1 MSDPAIDALLDQAV
15 ATSDQGQ
22 RNALYT
28 ELQQWNAQYTAIVPL
43 YSPSAITAVG
53 ERVGGLQYDLYGR
66 PLFYDVTV
74 G

>member
-1 MSDPAIDALLDQAV
+1 MPS
-15 ATSDQGQ
+15 TSDQNQ
-22 RNALYT
+22 RNAIYT
-28 ELQQWNAQYTAIVPL
+28 QLQEWNATYTAIVPL

-53 ERVGGLQYDLYGR
+53 ERIDGLSYDLYGR